1 MIVYQ
6 VNKKDL
12 EESDFQNVRKIKY
25 SGDNL
30 GDNLIIVQIPPRDN
44 PGEERKKVII
54 HSPASDYNWELFRKV
69 YFKNSTISNI

>member
-30 GDNLIIVQIPPRDN
+30 IIVQIPPRDN
-44 PGEERKKVII
+44 PGEERKKKR
-54 HSPASDYNWELFRKV
+54 ERKL
-69 YFKNSTISNI
+69 

>member
-25 SGDNL
+25 S

-54 HSPASDYNWELFRKV
+54 HSPASDYNWKLFRKV

>member
-12 EESDFQNVRKIKY
+12 DESDFQNVRKIKY

-30 GDNLIIVQIPPRDN
+30 IIVQIPPRDN
-44 PGEERKKVII
+44 PGQERKKIVI